1 MKNIV
6 LMFALIIGLISCN
19 SKQTPINDLSD
30 LSEEIKDD
38 GAEYSQDDWE
48 KAAQEFEMIAQELK
62 RYKSEYTDEEL
73 REIGRLEGICLAY
86 FAKQSLHTLNNDIK
100 NAIKETE
107 GIWDGFVKEFSKED
121 FNKIEIE

>member
-30 LSEEIKDD
+30 LSEEIKDN

-86 FAKQSLHTLNNDIK
+86 FTKQSLHTLNNDIK

-121 FNKIEIE
+121 FDKIEIE

>member
-6 LMFALIIGLISCN
+6 LMFVLIIGLISCN

-86 FAKQSLHTLNNDIK
+86 FTKQSLHTLNNDIK

>member
-1 MKNIV
+1 MKNII
-6 LMFALIIGLISCN
+6 LMFALLIGLVSCN
-19 SKQTPINDLSD
+19 SKQTPINDLSG
-30 LSEEIKDD
+30 LSEEIKDN

-73 REIGRLEGICLAY
+73 REIGRLEGICLTY
-86 FAKQSLHTLNNDIK
+86 FTKQSLHTLNNDIK

-107 GIWDGFVKEFSKED
+107 GIWDGFAKEFSKED
-121 FNKIEIE
+121 FDKIEIE

>member
-6 LMFALIIGLISCN
+6 LMFVLLIGLVSCN
-19 SKQTPINDLSD
+19 SKQTPINELSD
-30 LSEEIKDD
+30 LSEEIKDN

-73 REIGRLEGICLAY
+73 REIGRLEGICLTY
-86 FAKQSLHTLNNDIK
+86 FTKQSLHTLNNDIK

-107 GIWDGFVKEFSKED
+107 GIWDGFAKEFSKED
-121 FNKIEIE
+121 FDKIEIE

>member
-1 MKNIV
+1 MKNII

-86 FAKQSLHTLNNDIK
+86 FTKQSLHTLNNDIK

>member
-86 FAKQSLHTLNNDIK
+86 FTKQSLHTLNNDIK

>member
-6 LMFALIIGLISCN
+6 LMFVLLIGLVSCN
-19 SKQTPINDLSD
+19 SKQTPINELSD
-30 LSEEIKDD
+30 LSEEIKDNSA
-38 GAEYSQDDWE
+38 GYSQENWE
-48 KAAQEFEMIAQELK
+48 KAAQEFEMIAQEFK
-62 RYKSEYTDEEL
+62 RYQSEYTDEDL

-86 FAKQSLHTLNNDIK
+86 FTKQSLRSLNSDIK

-107 GIWDGFVKEFSKED
+107 GILDGFINEFSEED